1 MIKEGTENL
10 TFENFACTRLPTLS
24 TEEMVASNM
33 ARLLTQSEC
42 IQSRGKNIRFNR
54 IKAYNN
60 YAIGFYFAGTK
71 SYNIAYRCDSYN
83 NSGMDSA
90 TKGNADG
97 FGAHGTG
104 AEFIECRAWDNSDD
118 NYDCISS
125 FGRNIFDK
133 CWSFRINYN
142 DGDVQDGNGFKV
154 GGWGKSATAKSEYQK
169 YSGENPPVHIVKNC
183 LAGRNKAY
191 GFYSNHQPG
200 QAAVWYNN
208 RAYNN
213 KANFD
218 MTEGSE
224 TWELDSSGK
233 VVDICG
239 TREVLY
245 FNFGHKYNTKL
256 KTDCNMYGT
265 EGNLFS
271 ANIPDEN
278 NKFNSWN
285 FRNITLDNNDFLSVD
300 WKELAGE
307 RSEDGSLPEVNFMKL
322 NPNGPNYALLKTIDE
337 EMKDYE
343 LLDNGTIIKLYKH
356 YFDSDSNENKLCST
370 KLANCERCKI
380 INSDVS
386 CIECFSG
393 YVVKYDNN
401 IECSD
406 PSSLSGN
413 NNFFTND
420 SGITYY
426 SCSLYNDVSNCLECT
441 QKNICDKCQN
451 NYDLYNDN
459 TLCALKSDIDEKIYY
474 NNNGL
479 LQLCSSIISGCKKCD
494 NSAYCLECES
504 ESVLLYDN
512 TCLKKDIIELNQNYY
527 KDESNNKYYSCSSLE
542 NCIKCTSKD
551 VCIYCKEGYIVNNN
565 VCEEVKETDSSNGL
579 STGVIVGII
588 AGCLVFLLLVVGM
601 IIFIF
606 KKKISNR
613 KNIDVFEV
621 NEEQIKN
628 EGPNEKENGFR
639 TEKESVTIHTIKRSV
654 SSKQLN
660 E

>member
-1 MIKEGTENL
+1 MKSTKLNLLIFLSLLSTFSFKEIFMSTEGNDKTGDGSIENPYLSIMKCQDAAESGDTVYIKGGTYTNFEIAFQTNTYNYILYFNKSGITYSSYNSEEVIFDFEFLTRYKEKDGILKQRVTGFMIKEGTENL

-24 TEEMVASNM
+24 SEEMAGSHFPKNV
-33 ARLLTQSEC
+33 TQSEC

-71 SYNIAYRCDSYN
+71 SYNIAYRCDAYN
-83 NSGMDSA
+83 NSGMDGA

-133 CWSFRINYN
+133 CWAFRINYA
-142 DGDVQDGNGFKV
+142 DKDVQDGNGFKV
-154 GGWGKSATAKSEYQK
+154 GGWGKQANAKSEYQK

-183 LAGRNKAY
+183 LAGRNKAF

-245 FNFGHKYNTKL
+245 FNFGHKYNAKL
-256 KTDCNMYGT
+256 TTDCNMYGT

-271 ANIPDEN
+271 ANIPDVN
-278 NKFNSWN
+278 NSFNSWN
-285 FRNITLDNNDFLSVD
+285 FRNITLDNKDFLSVD
-300 WKELAGE
+300 WKELARE
-307 RSEDGSLPEVNFMKL
+307 RGEDGSLPEVNFMKL
-322 NPNGPNYALLKTIDE
+322 NPKGPNYALLKTIEE

-356 YFDSDSNENKLCST
+356 YMDSETNENKLCST
-370 KLANCERCKI
+370 KIANCERCKK
-380 INSDVS
+380 INNEVY
-386 CIECFSG
+386 CIECSSG
-393 YVVKYDNN
+393 YVIKYDNN
-401 IECSD
+401 NNECTSQ
-406 PSSLSGN
+406 SSLSGN

-420 SGITYY
+420 SGLTYY
-426 SCSLYNDVSNCLECT
+426 SCSLYNDAGNCLECA
-441 QKNICDKCQN
+441 KKEKCDKCQD

-459 TLCALKSDIDEKIYY
+459 TLCALKSDVDNKIY
-474 NNNGL
+474 NFNSAGL
-479 LQLCSSIISGCKKCD
+479 LQLCSSMINGCYKCD
-494 NSAYCLECES
+494 SSTSCLECKS
-504 ESVLLYDN
+504 EYVLLYDN
-512 TCLKKDIIELNQNYY
+512 TCLEKTIIESNENYY
-527 KDESNNKYYSCSSLE
+527 KDESTNKYYS
-542 NCIKCTSKD
+542 
-551 VCIYCKEGYIVNNN
+551 
-565 VCEEVKETDSSNGL
+565 
-579 STGVIVGII
+579 
-588 AGCLVFLLLVVGM
+588 
-601 IIFIF
+601 
-606 KKKISNR
+606 
-613 KNIDVFEV
+613 
-621 NEEQIKN
+621 
-628 EGPNEKENGFR
+628 
-639 TEKESVTIHTIKRSV
+639 
-654 SSKQLN
+654 
-660 E
+660 